1 MVDILKITS
10 PTSIKSKVQN
20 FPTKLPTDA
29 IFDIT
34 NPNQVIK
41 GQLPKTKGADEE
53 NGKQSLLKNLN
64 KEIFEPLLHSTRAQA
79 DGLRK
84 LVLMAKLF
92 ETPTGI
98 LSESFLDRIFVKP
111 QEMLGALLTREK
123 GATIFS
129 GEFFDSLRMLAKLE
143 GQPKLKEA
151 IVSILKH
158 FDCYVNQENS
168 LKAIVKQSQDLIHKL
183 PKAGAQLIQEQVETL
198 DTMVKLSTMAK
209 QNILASQST
218 AAKINVMINQDDTV
232 NQIVNQDDGIIQNKA
247 VSQDDGTNPGK
258 TVHSDK
264 AAIQENKHAP
274 DLDSIIKQD
283 KESQKEIKAFLK
295 NEIIP
300 ELGKI
305 AKRHQGS
312 EKIYNQ
318 VMAIV
323 HNIVRYDKADPKLL
337 EEAIFQLGDKL
348 KSLTNLT
355 DEDIKEMKK
364 LVFDNALDEQKM
376 GDKQTIDKKN
386 MEKFGIGPEETD
398 LASLLSKAMDK
409 SGSSKVGSIAQT
421 LLLNL
426 VQSESPMLPL
436 MHFTIPF
443 RYMEENTFG
452 EFFVD
457 KDCKERKGDANAAK
471 NIFFT
476 IQSDKYGNFEV
487 DLLARD
493 KKIDLDIRCPD
504 ILLNQV
510 KETRSKW
517 KEIIEEQGF
526 RLATYQVG
534 VYQDSQTIVQRF
546 PKLALRKVGIDV
558 KV

>member
-1 MVDILKITS
+1 VVDILKITS
-10 PTSIKSKVQN
+10 PISIKSKVQN
-20 FPTKLPTDA
+20 LPSKLPTDA

-34 NPNQVIK
+34 NQNQVITE
-41 GQLPKTKGADEE
+41 QLPKTKSVDEQS
-53 NGKQSLLKNLN
+53 GKQSLLKNLN

-79 DGLRK
+79 DGVRK
-84 LVLMAKLF
+84 LVLMAKFF
-92 ETPTGI
+92 ETPNGI
-98 LSESFLDRIFVKP
+98 LSENFLDGIFVKP
-111 QEMLGALLTREK
+111 QEMLGELLTREK
-123 GATIFS
+123 GATIFT

-168 LKAIVKQSQDLIHKL
+168 LKAIVRQGQDLIHKL
-183 PKAGAQLIQEQVETL
+183 PKMEAQELQEQMETL
-198 DTMVKLSTMAK
+198 DTMVKLGAMKK
-209 QNILASQST
+209 Q
-218 AAKINVMINQDDTV
+218 
-232 NQIVNQDDGIIQNKA
+232 GII
-247 VSQDDGTNPGK
+247 
-258 TVHSDK
+258 
-264 AAIQENKHAP
+264 AAIPDNKTG
-274 DLDSIIKQD
+274 LDMERIIKQD
-283 KESQKEIKAFLK
+283 KESQSEIKAYLK

-312 EKIYNQ
+312 EKVYNQ
-318 VMAIV
+318 VMSIV

-337 EEAIFQLGDKL
+337 EEAIFQLGDDLKL
-348 KSLTNLT
+348 LTNLT
-355 DEDIKEMKK
+355 DEDVIEMKK
-364 LVFDNALDEQKM
+364 LVFENAIEEQQL
-376 GDKQTIDKKN
+376 GDKQNTEKKT
-386 MEKFGIGPEETD
+386 MEKFGLEKKDTD
-398 LASLLSKAMDK
+398 MASLLTNALDKAGPSKIN
-409 SGSSKVGSIAQT
+409 SVAQS

-426 VQSESPMLPL
+426 VQSESPMIPL

-443 RYMEENTFG
+443 RYLEENTYG

-457 KDCKERKGDANAAK
+457 KDCKERKGDAKSAK

-487 DLLARD
+487 DLLAKD

-504 ILLNQV
+504 ILLNPM

-526 RLATYQVG
+526 RLASYQVG
-534 VYQDSQTIVQRF
+534 VYQDSQSIVQRF
-546 PKLALRKVGIDV
+546 PKLAVRKVGIDV

>member
-1 MVDILKITS
+1 VVDILKITS

-53 NGKQSLLKNLN
+53 SGKQSLLKNLN

-111 QEMLGALLTREK
+111 QDMLGELLTREK

-129 GEFFDSLRMLAKLE
+129 DEFFDSLRMLAKLE

-168 LKAIVKQSQDLIHKL
+168 LKAIVKQSQDLSHKL
-183 PKAGAQLIQEQVETL
+183 PKAGAQLIQDQIETL

-209 QNILASQST
+209 QNTLTSQST
-218 AAKINVMINQDDTV
+218 AAKVNVMTNQEEEGAVQNKTVIQDDV
-232 NQIVNQDDGIIQNKA
+232 
-247 VSQDDGTNPGK
+247 VSQD
-258 TVHSDK
+258 K
-264 AAIQENKHAP
+264 AMNSEKKATLN
-274 DLDSIIKQD
+274 LDAIIKQD
-283 KESQKEIKAFLK
+283 KESQKEIKSFLK
-295 NEIIP
+295 NQIIP

-318 VMAIV
+318 VMSIV

-337 EEAIFQLGDKL
+337 EEAIFQLGDTL
-348 KSLTNLT
+348 KPLTNLT

-364 LVFDNALDEQKM
+364 LVFDNALNEQKM
-376 GDKQTIDKKN
+376 GDKQNIDKKN

-398 LASLLSKAMDK
+398 LASLLTKAMDK
-409 SGSSKVGSIAQT
+409 SGSSKVGSIAQN

-457 KDCKERKGDANAAK
+457 KDCKERQGDAKAAK

-534 VYQDSQTIVQRF
+534 VYQDSLTIVQRF

>member
-53 NGKQSLLKNLN
+53 SGKQSLLKNLN

-111 QEMLGALLTREK
+111 QDMLGELLTREK

-129 GEFFDSLRMLAKLE
+129 DEFFDSLRMLAKLE

-168 LKAIVKQSQDLIHKL
+168 LKAIVKQSQDLSHKL
-183 PKAGAQLIQEQVETL
+183 PKAGAQLIQDQIETL

-209 QNILASQST
+209 QNTLTSQST
-218 AAKINVMINQDDTV
+218 AAKVNVMTNQEEEGAVQNKTVIQDDV
-232 NQIVNQDDGIIQNKA
+232 
-247 VSQDDGTNPGK
+247 VSQD
-258 TVHSDK
+258 K
-264 AAIQENKHAP
+264 AMNSEKKATLN
-274 DLDSIIKQD
+274 LDAIIKQD
-283 KESQKEIKAFLK
+283 KESQKEIKSFLK
-295 NEIIP
+295 NQIIP

-318 VMAIV
+318 VMSIV

-337 EEAIFQLGDKL
+337 EEAIFQLGDTL
-348 KSLTNLT
+348 KPLTNLT

-364 LVFDNALDEQKM
+364 LVFDNALNEQKM
-376 GDKQTIDKKN
+376 GDKQNIDKKN

-398 LASLLSKAMDK
+398 LASLLTKAMDK
-409 SGSSKVGSIAQT
+409 SGSSKVGSIAQN

-457 KDCKERKGDANAAK
+457 KDCKERQGDAKAAK

-534 VYQDSQTIVQRF
+534 VYQDSLTIVQRF